1 MARRSGPEFM
11 DVALRVFVAM
21 PWWVGPLAVGV
32 VFGCFWFLPGLV
44 DRTPAHMATV
54 FCHILAWLL
63 GGMLT
68 VAWLVALVMKGG
80 SNGRRRR

>member
-1 MARRSGPEFM
+1 MARRRGPDLL
-11 DVALRVFVAM
+11 DVALQVFLVM
-21 PWWVGPLAVGV
+21 PWWVGPLAV

-44 DRTPAHMATV
+44 DQTPAHLATT
-54 FCHILAWLL
+54 FCHMLAWIL

-80 SNGRRRR
+80 RSGRRRR